1 MSASDGPKFDP
12 AGAAAPGSGIFGLPH
27 GADEARVIVVPVPF
41 AATTSYG
48 GGAERGPRAIL
59 EASRQVDLY
68 DLETGRVYAPGI
80 HMLAPSHALHR
91 WHEEA
96 RALAERVIEA
106 GAATDATLERALA
119 RVNEIS
125 TLVNENVYATVRAE
139 LARQKLVAL
148 VGGDHSAPY
157 GAIRAHAEACPGLG
171 ILHLDAHADLREA
184 YEGFTYSHA
193 SIMFNVMT
201 RIPEVGRLVQVGIR
215 DVSEAEVE
223 MIERSEGR
231 IVTHFDAEIAA
242 RHHAGEPWA
251 RQVERI
257 VNDLPKDVYLSFDI
271 DGLDP
276 TLCPHT
282 GTPVPGGLS
291 FNEATAL
298 VAHVARSGRT
308 IVGLDVNEVAPAPDG
323 KDEWDGNVGAR
334 LLYKMIGWMLISQGL
349 AHEPGRL
356 RA

>member
-1 MSASDGPKFDP
+1 MEPTFDP
-12 AGAAAPGSGIFGLPH
+12 GAAAPPGSGIFGLPH
-27 GADEARVIVVPVPF
+27 TAEEARVIVVPVPF

-48 GGAERGPRAIL
+48 GGAEHGADAIL
-59 EASRQVDLY
+59 KASRQVDLY
-68 DLETGRVYAPGI
+68 DLETGRVYGPGI
-80 HMLAPSHALHR
+80 HMLPPSDTVR
-91 WHEEA
+91 GWHEEA
-96 RALAERVIEA
+96 RALAERVIA
-106 GAATDATLERALA
+106 AGGAADATLERCVA
-119 RVNEIS
+119 RVNEIGI
-125 TLVNENVYATVRAE
+125 LLNEEVYATVRAH

-157 GAIRAHAEACPGLG
+157 GTIRAHAEAFPGLG
-171 ILHLDAHADLREA
+171 ILHVDAHADLRDA

-201 RIPEVGRLVQVGIR
+201 RISDVGRLVQVGIR
-215 DVSEAEVE
+215 DVSEAEVD
-223 MIERSEGR
+223 MIEHSGGR
-231 IVTHFDAEIAA
+231 IVTHFDAELAA
-242 RHHAGEPWA
+242 RRHAGEPWA

-257 VNDLPKDVYLSFDI
+257 VSDLPKDVYVSFDI

-282 GTPVPGGLS
+282 GTPVPGGLN
-291 FNEATAL
+291 FNEATSL
-298 VAHVARSGRT
+298 VAAVARSGRT
-308 IVGLDVNEVAPAPDG
+308 IVGLDVNEVVPSPDES
-323 KDEWDGNVGAR
+323 DEWDGNVGAR